1 MHVALMRRAQSSI
14 EIVLA
19 LTLLCLLLVVAGVG
33 ALSSW
38 RDAEVA
44 VAELAA
50 DRAASRGGD
59 PQTAARAV
67 LPPLLHAYFSAQ
79 QRAPR

>member
-1 MHVALMRRAQSSI
+1 MRRAQSSI
-14 EIVLA
+14 EVVLA
-19 LTLLCLLLVVAGVG
+19 VTLLCLLLSAAGIG

-38 RDAEVA
+38 RDAELA

-67 LPPLLHAYFSAQ
+67 LPSVLHSAVSSHQ
-79 QRAPR
+79 DGTR

>member
-1 MHVALMRRAQSSI
+1 MRRAQSSI
-14 EIVLA
+14 EVVLA
-19 LTLLCLLLVVAGVG
+19 VTLLCLLLSAAGIG

-38 RDAEVA
+38 RDAELA

-67 LPPLLHAYFSAQ
+67 LPPVLHSAFSSHQ
-79 QRAPR
+79 GGTR

>member
-1 MHVALMRRAQSSI
+1 MRRAQSSI

-19 LTLLCLLLVVAGVG
+19 LTLLCMLLAVAGLG

-44 VAELAA
+44 VAGLAA

-59 PQTAARAV
+59 PQAAARAV
-67 LPPLLHAYFSAQ
+67 LPPILHSALSAHQ
-79 QRAPR
+79 GVTR

>member
-19 LTLLCLLLVVAGVG
+19 LTLLCVLLAVAGLG

-59 PQTAARAV
+59 PQTAARAA
-67 LPPLLHAYFSAQ
+67 LPPLLHAYFSARQ
-79 QRAPR
+79 SATR